1 MKTKKYYKNFC
12 DELFQRYQELYFENK
27 KLNDYIL
34 YLESKIDGR
43 LEEYGNSLK
52 EVDNGQ
58 N

>member
-1 MKTKKYYKNFC
+1 MKTKKFYRNLSYY
-12 DELFQRYQELYFENK
+12 LLQRYSELYFENK

-52 EVDNGQ
+52 EVDNG
-58 N
+58 

>member
-34 YLESKIDGR
+34 YLESKINGR

-52 EVDNGQ
+52 EVDNG
-58 N
+58 

>member
-34 YLESKIDGR
+34 YLESKINGK

-52 EVDNGQ
+52 GGYDGKN
-58 N
+58 